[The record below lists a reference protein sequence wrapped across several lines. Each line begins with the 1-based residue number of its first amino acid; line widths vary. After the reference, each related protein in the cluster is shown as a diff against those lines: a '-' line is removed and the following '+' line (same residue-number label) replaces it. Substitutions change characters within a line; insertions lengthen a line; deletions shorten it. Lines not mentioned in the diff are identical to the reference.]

1 MVRIEALVLDLHLP
15 GISGLEL
22 LALWAAD
29 PARPDPPV
37 VLTTADPEH
46 PAVRAAVAAG
56 AVAALVP
63 KPFDVD
69 DAGGGRPTAWTG
81 RTAGRRSAGVPAT
94 QPFAP
99 SVASGHQ

>member
-1 MVRIEALVLDLHLP
+1 MVHDAAAARRVGRVVRIEALVLDLHLP

-29 PARPDPPV
+29 PAWPDPPV
-37 VLTTADPEH
+37 VLTTAEPEH

-56 AVAALVP
+56 VVAALVP

-69 DAGGGRPTAWTG
+69 DLVAAVHRVDGAHR
-81 RTAGRRSAGVPAT
+81 RTA
-94 QPFAP
+94 
-99 SVASGHQ
+99 